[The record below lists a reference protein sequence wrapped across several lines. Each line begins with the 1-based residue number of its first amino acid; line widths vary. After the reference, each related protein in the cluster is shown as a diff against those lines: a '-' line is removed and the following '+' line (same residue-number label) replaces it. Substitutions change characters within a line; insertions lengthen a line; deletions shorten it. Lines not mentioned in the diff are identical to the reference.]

1 MNTKSNIKVDE
12 FVKEYVALMTG
23 KTADLNRFVAEASGL
38 DPEGMLAALSHP
50 DLGRLGIQL
59 MADFMAPTGSLYFDA
74 IYGAFYGQREIRQWL
89 VPTMAE
95 IEFIDFVPTEKPVIF
110 DEEDGVSTVDEWQMF
125 ANLGD
130 EKIPLSRGV
139 SVRRYRDGWI
149 TWACD
154 VYDTGSFRQPPP
166 VESGLEPAPLPPFPT
181 VEWPI
186 NMQTASTLVRETDF
200 EADARTF
207 HITDS
212 VYHDPIFGEFHGRE
226 AIRDWLC
233 DIMPRVGD
241 VEFAPI
247 GPRLDNGSV
256 MVQEW
261 VQMAIQPDGARVP
274 ITRGTSVRR
283 SVDGWVVY
291 AADYL
296 DTAPLSDPAVQAA
309 SLAAGSSITTD
320 DILRY
325 RTT

>member
-1 MNTKSNIKVDE
+1 MSGKAVDI
-12 FVKEYVALMTG
+12 
-23 KTADLNRFVAEASGL
+23 DRFVPEASGL
-38 DPEGMLAALSHP
+38 DPEGMLAALGHL
-50 DLGRLGIQL
+50 DIGRLGIQL

-74 IYGAFYGQREIRQWL
+74 IYGAFYGQQDIRRWL
-89 VPTMAE
+89 VPTMAQ
-95 IEFIDFVPTEKPVIF
+95 IEFIDFVPTAEPVIF
-110 DEEDGVSTVDEWQMF
+110 DTQDGVSTVDEWQMF
-125 ANLGD
+125 ANMGA

-154 VYDTGSFRQPPP
+154 VYDTGPFRLPPP
-166 VESGLEPAPLPPFPT
+166 IESGLEAAPLPPYPI
-181 VEWPI
+181 VEWPVRKDI
-186 NMQTASTLVRETDF
+186 LSTVVRETDF
-200 EADARTF
+200 EADAMTF
-207 HITDS
+207 HATDS

-226 AIRDWLC
+226 EIRNWLC

-241 VEFAPI
+241 VEFAPV

-261 VQMAIQPDGARVP
+261 VQMAVQPDGTRVA

-296 DTAPLSDPAVQAA
+296 DTAPMSDPAVQAA
-309 SLAAGSSITTD
+309 SIAAGSSITID
-320 DILRY
+320 DIMRY
-325 RTT
+325 RTA